1 MPDTQT
7 ISEQKRR
14 KLEEYLRARQSS
26 VTVTSGVT
34 RRAPGAVAPLTF
46 AQQQVWLHAQLA
58 PDTPLYNEPFTIHR
72 HGALDVP
79 VLERAF
85 TEIIRRHES
94 WRTTFPLVHGQPIQR
109 VHAAFD
115 VKLPV
120 IDLRNFPPAE
130 REKEALR
137 LAQVDAR
144 TPIDLAD
151 GPLWRAQLVQLSDE
165 EYRLFINAHHL
176 IFDGVTGYGV
186 LLPELVA
193 LYNAFAHGEPSP
205 LPELD
210 YQFADYALWERGDDR
225 QESLK
230 ANLEYWRQQ
239 LSGAPPAL
247 QLPTDH
253 LRPSSPSFRGATQ
266 PFTLPTSLTHGLKAL
281 SQRENVTLFVT
292 LLAAFNVLLQRYS
305 AQDDIVI
312 GSITAGRKQAG
323 SDKLLGFFLN
333 TIILRNDLAGDP
345 TFRELLARVRQTA
358 LEALSHDE
366 VPLNQLVQA
375 LHPDRDGSQNPLFR
389 VLLSLEPSLP
399 PVEVGWDLTPIDVE
413 TGTTKFDLCLVL
425 DDRCDG
431 LLGRLIYSTDLF
443 DAGTIS
449 RMVGHLRT
457 LLEGAVAHPELR
469 ISQLP
474 LLTEDERH
482 TLLVRW
488 NDTAKPYPPAF
499 VHEQFEAQVARTPD
513 AIAVRSGE
521 RQLTCAE
528 LDAKANRLAHYLR
541 AQGVDTHTTVGICT
555 DRSPDMIV
563 AILAVLKS
571 GGAYVPLDPSYPSE
585 RLRFMLADSGAR
597 VLLTQGHLPD
607 WREGSPCKVVN
618 LDASAPE
625 FESQPATA
633 PDVAPAPESPAYV
646 IYTSGS
652 TGGPKGVLV
661 SHRNL
666 AQSTYARL
674 DYYSEPV
681 SSYLLLSSFA
691 FDSSVAVIF
700 HALCSG
706 ATLVL
711 PSRDFNWQSDQIAT
725 LVKANQ
731 ISHLLC
737 IPALYAEL
745 LENAVPSSLKS
756 LRTVIVAGEACPTP
770 LVESHYQ
777 LLDDTSL
784 FNEYGPS
791 EATVWSTVYA
801 CEPGSSTTSVPIGRP
816 IPNAQLYVLDRN
828 LQPIPIG
835 VPGELLIGGDGVALG
850 YLNRRDLT
858 LEKFLA
864 NPFSPKPMR
873 IYRTGDLVRYLA
885 DGNIEFLGRVD
896 HQVKI
901 RGLRIELGEIEGAL
915 VEHPDVKEAAV
926 VTEGS
931 ASDLR
936 LIAYVAARQEFSTSA
951 AELRA
956 FLKARVPGYMVP
968 SVFVFVAA
976 LPRTPNGKL
985 DRHALPAVISSEDSG
1000 KTGPIPPRNA
1010 TERKLARIWS
1020 EVFATEVADVTQD
1033 FFELGGHSLLAASL
1047 LDGVEKE
1054 FGNPLS
1060 LAFVFQAPTI
1070 ELMAET
1076 LRRPDESLRSRAIVP
1091 IQPKGSRP
1099 PLFWIRGGPRFRL
1112 LAQKLGPDQPFLGL
1126 DLPFWDATRL
1136 TAPYRLEDIAAYLV
1150 KAMREVQP
1158 HSPYALG
1165 GLCVNAVLA
1174 YEVAQQLRQQ
1184 GEEIALLAMFDAHNQ
1199 AFYKNPLKDG
1209 RYSGRIKYHLS
1220 NLFHSDVKESSAY
1233 MLDLLDEARRKIE
1246 RSVWQLSSNSGK
1258 NATGGRPH
1266 NTDFVVHPAFHRYE
1280 PKPFQG
1286 KIALFQSSD
1295 WPTGPYFDFKLG
1307 WTDLVGDGLEFYRIP
1322 GDHPSMFV
1330 EPNVNLV
1337 ASRLSSYLG
1346 AESVHR
1352 KEVSVAS
1359 DESKR

>member
-1 MPDTQT
+1 MPEIQT
-7 ISEQKRR
+7 TTEQKRQR
-14 KLEEYLRARQSS
+14 LEEYLQSRPS
-26 VTVTSGVT
+26 PVSSYVS
-34 RRAPGAVAPLTF
+34 RRAPDAVAPLTF
-46 AQQQVWLHAQLA
+46 SQQQVWLHAQLA

-72 HGALDVP
+72 HGPLEVE
-79 VLERAF
+79 VLEKAF
-85 TEIIRRHES
+85 TEVIRRHEA
-94 WRTTFPLVHGQPIQR
+94 WRTTFPVVNGKPVQKVHPT
-109 VHAAFD
+109 FT

-120 IDLRNFPPAE
+120 IDLRKFPVAE
-130 REKEALR
+130 REREALR

-144 TPIDLAD
+144 TPIDL
-151 GPLWRAQLVQLSDE
+151 GKVPLWRAQLVQLSDE

-193 LYNAFAHGEPSP
+193 TYNAFIQSKPSP

-210 YQFADYALWERGDDR
+210 YQFADYAVWERNADR
-225 QESLK
+225 QESLQ
-230 ANLEYWRQQ
+230 ANIAYWRQE
-239 LSGAPPAL
+239 LAGAPSAL
-247 QLPTDH
+247 QLPTDR
-253 LRPSSPSFRGATQ
+253 LRPSSPSFRGGTQ
-266 PFTLPTSLTHGLKAL
+266 PFALPTSLSHGLKAL

-323 SDKLLGFFLN
+323 TDKLLGFFLN
-333 TIILRNDLAGDP
+333 TIVLRNDLSGDA
-345 TFRELLARVRQTA
+345 TFRELLARVRKTT
-358 LEALSHDE
+358 LGALSHDE
-366 VPLNQLVQA
+366 VPLNQLVRE

-389 VLLSLEPSLP
+389 VLLSLEPSMP
-399 PVEVGWDLTPIDVE
+399 AVESGWDLTPIDVE

-425 DDRCDG
+425 DDRADG
-431 LLGRLIYSTDLF
+431 LLGRMIYSTDLF
-443 DAGTIS
+443 DATTVS

-457 LLEGAVAHPELR
+457 LLEGVVANPGQR

-474 LLTEDERH
+474 ILTEDERQM
-482 TLLVRW
+482 LLLRW

-499 VHEQFEAQVARTPD
+499 VHEQFEAQVAKTPE
-513 AIAVRSGE
+513 AIAVACGDT
-521 RQLTCAE
+521 QLSYAE
-528 LDAKANRLAHYLR
+528 VDARANRLAHYLR
-541 AQGVDTHTTVGICT
+541 DRGVDAKTMVGICIE
-555 DRSPDMIV
+555 RSVEMIV
-563 AILAVLKS
+563 GILGVLKS

-585 RLRFMLADSGAR
+585 RLQFMLSDSGAR
-597 VLLTQGHLPD
+597 VLLTQSHLTD
-607 WREGSPCKVVN
+607 LQTGATCKVVN
-618 LDASAPE
+618 LDADWPAIASHPASAPE
-625 FESQPATA
+625 
-633 PDVAPAPESPAYV
+633 VAPAPESPAYV

-666 AQSTYARL
+666 AQSNYARL
-674 DYYSEPV
+674 DYYSEPL

-706 ATLVL
+706 ATLVV
-711 PSRDFNWQSDQIAT
+711 PGKEFNWQSDQIAT
-725 LVKANQ
+725 LVKTHQ
-731 ISHLLC
+731 VSHMLC

-745 LENAVPSSLKS
+745 LENARPSDLAS
-756 LRTVIVAGEACPTP
+756 LRSVIVAGEACPTR

-777 LLDDTSL
+777 LLSDTSL

-801 CEPGSSTTSVPIGRP
+801 CEPDSGATSVPIGRP
-816 IPNAQLYVLDRN
+816 IPNAQLYLLDRN
-828 LQPIPIG
+828 LQPVPIG
-835 VPGELLIGGDGVALG
+835 VPGELFIGGDGVALG
-850 YLNRRDLT
+850 YLNRLDLT
-858 LEKFLA
+858 NERFLPD
-864 NPFSPKPMR
+864 PFRLKGARM
-873 IYRTGDLVRYLA
+873 YRTGDLVRYLA
-885 DGNIEFLGRVD
+885 DGNVEFLGRVD
-896 HQVKI
+896 QQVKI

-926 VTEGS
+926 VTEGTQF
-931 ASDLR
+931 DLR
-936 LIAYVAARQEFSTSA
+936 LVAYVAARQEFSTSA

-968 SVFVFVAA
+968 SVFVFVAS

-985 DRHALPAVISSEDSG
+985 DRNALPAQANTDDPENSG
-1000 KTGPIPPRNA
+1000 PVVPRNA
-1010 TERKLARIWS
+1010 TEKKLAKIWS
-1020 EVFATEVADVTQD
+1020 EVFETEVADVGQD

-1047 LDGVEKE
+1047 LDRIERE
-1054 FGNPLS
+1054 FGHPLS

-1070 ELMAET
+1070 ELMAEV
-1076 LRRPDESLRSRAIVP
+1076 LRRPDESLRSRAIIP

-1136 TAPYRLEDIAAYLV
+1136 TAPYRVEDIAAYLV

-1158 HSPYALG
+1158 RGPYALG

-1174 YEVAQQLRQQ
+1174 YEVAQQLKQQ

-1258 NATGGRPH
+1258 SASGGRPH

-1286 KIALFQSSD
+1286 RIALFQSSD
-1295 WPTGPYFDFKLG
+1295 WPSGPYFDFKLG

-1330 EPNVNLV
+1330 EPNVTLV
-1337 ASRLSSYLG
+1337 ASKLSSYLG
-1346 AESVHR
+1346 AARVPR
-1352 KEVSVAS
+1352 REVSVAGG
-1359 DESKR
+1359 ESKS

>member
-1 MPDTQT
+1 
-7 ISEQKRR
+7 
-14 KLEEYLRARQSS
+14 
-26 VTVTSGVT
+26 
-34 RRAPGAVAPLTF
+34 LTF
-46 AQQQVWLHAQLA
+46 SQQQVWLHAQLA

-72 HGALDVP
+72 NGPLDVA
-79 VLERAF
+79 VLEAAF
-85 TEIIRRHES
+85 TEIIRRHEA
-94 WRTTFPLVHGQPIQR
+94 WRTTFPVVDGEPVQTVHP
-109 VHAAFD
+109 AFA

-120 IDLRNFPPAE
+120 IDLRKFPAAE
-130 REKEALR
+130 REREALR
-137 LAQVDAR
+137 LAEVDAR
-144 TPIDLAD
+144 TPIDLAR

-193 LYNAFAHGEPSP
+193 IYNALVQSKASP

-210 YQFADYALWERGDDR
+210 YQFADYALWERRSDR
-225 QESLK
+225 QE
-230 ANLEYWRQQ
+230 NLQSNVAYWRNE
-239 LSGAPPAL
+239 LAGAPSAL
-247 QLPTDH
+247 QLPTDR

-266 PFTLPTSLTHGLKAL
+266 PFALPTSLSHGLKAL

-323 SDKLLGFFLN
+323 ADKLLGFFLN
-333 TIILRNDLAGDP
+333 TIVLRNDLSGDP
-345 TFRELLARVRQTA
+345 TFSELLARVRKTT
-358 LEALSHDE
+358 LGALSHDE
-366 VPLNQLVQA
+366 VPLNQLVRE
-375 LHPDRDGSQNPLFR
+375 LHPDRDGSRNPLFR
-389 VLLSLEPSLP
+389 VLLSLEPSMA
-399 PVEVGWDLTPIDVE
+399 PVEAGWDLTPIDVE

-425 DDRCDG
+425 DDRSDG
-431 LLGRLIYSTDLF
+431 LLGRMIYSTDLF
-443 DAGTIS
+443 DASTVS

-457 LLEGAVAHPELR
+457 LLEGVASNPERRL
-469 ISQLP
+469 SELP
-474 LLTEDERH
+474 LLTEDERQM
-482 TLLVRW
+482 LLLRW

-499 VHEQFEAQVARTPD
+499 VHEQFEAQAVKTPE
-513 AIAVRSGE
+513 AIAV
-521 RQLTCAE
+521 TCGDAQVTYAD
-528 LDAKANRLAHYLR
+528 LDDRANRLAHYLR
-541 AQGVDTHTTVGICT
+541 QHGVDAKSMVGICAE
-555 DRSPDMIV
+555 RSVEMIV
-563 AILAVLKS
+563 GILGVLKS

-585 RLRFMLADSGAR
+585 RLQFMLADSGAK
-597 VLLTQGHLPD
+597 VLLTQKHLAD
-607 WREGSPCKVVN
+607 LQHASGYKVVN
-618 LDASAPE
+618 LDADWGAI
-625 FESQPATA
+625 ESCSATA
-633 PDVAPAPESPAYV
+633 PEVAPAPENPAYV

-666 AQSTYARL
+666 AQSNYARL
-674 DYYSEPV
+674 DYYTEPV

-711 PSRDFNWQSDQIAT
+711 PGRDFNWQSEQIAA
-725 LVKANQ
+725 LVKTHQ
-731 ISHLLC
+731 VTHMLC

-745 LENAVPSSLKS
+745 LENAIPSHLAS
-756 LRTVIVAGEACPTP
+756 LRSVIVAGEACPTP
-770 LVESHYQ
+770 LVDAHYQ
-777 LLDDTSL
+777 LLSDTSL

-801 CEPGSSTTSVPIGRP
+801 CELDSGATSVPIGRP
-816 IPNAQLYVLDRN
+816 IPNAQLYVLTPS
-828 LQPIPIG
+828 LQPVPIG
-835 VPGELLIGGDGVALG
+835 VPGELFVGGDGVALG
-850 YLNRRDLT
+850 YLNKPDLT
-858 LEKFLA
+858 NERFLP
-864 NPFSPKPMR
+864 NPFRPKGGR
-873 IYRTGDLVRYLA
+873 LYRTGDLVRYLA
-885 DGNIEFLGRVD
+885 DGNVEFLGRID

-901 RGLRIELGEIEGAL
+901 RGLRIELGEIGGAL
-915 VEHPDVKEAAV
+915 VEHPDVREAAV

-931 ASDLR
+931 QFDLR

-968 SVFVFVAA
+968 SVFVFVSA

-985 DRHALPAVISSEDSG
+985 DRNALPAPVSADDSEESG
-1000 KTGPIPPRNA
+1000 PVSPRNP
-1010 TERKLARIWS
+1010 TETKLAKIWS
-1020 EVFATEVADVTQD
+1020 DIFDMEVTDVGQD

-1047 LDGVEKE
+1047 LDRIEKE
-1054 FGNPLS
+1054 FGHPLS

-1070 ELMAET
+1070 ELMAEV
-1076 LRRPDESLRSRAIVP
+1076 LRRPDETLRSRAIVP

-1099 PLFWIRGGPRFRL
+1099 PIFWIRGGPRFRL

-1158 HSPYALG
+1158 HGPYALG

-1174 YEVAQQLRQQ
+1174 YEVAQQLREQ
-1184 GEEIALLAMFDAHNQ
+1184 GEEIALLAMLDAHNQ
-1199 AFYKNPLKDG
+1199 AFYKNLLRDG

-1233 MLDLLDEARRKIE
+1233 MLNLLDEARRKIE

-1258 NATGGRPH
+1258 GASGGRPH

-1286 KIALFQSSD
+1286 KIVLFQSSD
-1295 WPTGPYFDFKLG
+1295 WPAGPYFDFKLG

-1322 GDHPSMFV
+1322 GDHPSMFT
-1330 EPNVNLV
+1330 EPNVTLV
-1337 ASRLSSYLG
+1337 ASKLSSYLG
-1346 AESVHR
+1346 KERVRS
-1352 KEVSVAS
+1352 KEVSVAGGEPKS
-1359 DESKR
+1359 